1 MSSLRPPLPPPL
13 SHEGISFAPGRSD
26 SGRVSDEVASLIAN
40 AISAALPQGDFVV
53 TKKGMLRFSTSES
66 LTSWQTAARLEGNIR
81 GAK

>member
-1 MSSLRPPLPPPL
+1 
-13 SHEGISFAPGRSD
+13 
-26 SGRVSDEVASLIAN
+26 VSDEVASLIAN